1 MTMPRLCPRLFV
13 GPSSMFFDVPLPH
26 QVDAPYKT
34 AEDGK
39 VRG

>member
-1 MTMPRLCPRLFV
+1 MPRLCLF
-13 GPSSMFFDVPLPH
+13 GQSSMFFDALPALPH